1 MMMLPVKQ
9 GDRVRNAFNGETFIF
24 THVSENAEVVQFDVY
39 LEPGGMLTGTGMQ
52 HVHPRADEEFTV
64 ISGKL
69 AVVVDG
75 APRMLEPGQSLNVVR
90 GTPHYFRNG
99 HEGETMRGTQLLSA
113 ALAGAAIVAFM
124 APADAQVLVGG
135 NDTKVWWDD
144 AGKVLQRAPGKDT
157 ISIIDIGDRENP
169 RILSNLELEN
179 SIFGPPTN
187 LAVHP
192 SGDIALVANSVTQT
206 KDGENWKPV
215 PDNKVY
221 VIDLKSN
228 PPQRITTVEVRK
240 QPSGLDIS
248 KKGDVALVTNRAD
261 NSISVLSISG
271 KDVKV
276 IDTVAVG
283 DSVAHVAISPDGTK
297 A

>member
-1 MMMLPVKQ
+1 
-9 GDRVRNAFNGETFIF
+9 
-24 THVSENAEVVQFDVY
+24 
-39 LEPGGMLTGTGMQ
+39 
-52 HVHPRADEEFTV
+52 
-64 ISGKL
+64 
-69 AVVVDG
+69 
-75 APRMLEPGQSLNVVR
+75 
-90 GTPHYFRNG
+90 
-99 HEGETMRGTQLLSA
+99 MRGTQLLSA

-157 ISIIDIGDRENP
+157 ISVIDIGDRENP

-206 KDGENWKPV
+206 KEGENWKPV

-221 VIDLKSN
+221 VIDLKAN
-228 PPQRITTVEVRK
+228 PPQRIATVEVGK

-248 KKGDVALVTNRAD
+248 RKGDLALVTNRAD
-261 NSISVLSISG
+261 TSISVLSITG

-283 DSVAHVAISPDGTK
+283 DSVAHVARGRRSATTSMTSSLGCFPTTSISHRTADSRSFRTTAQRAAQTEAWTQSPSSTSSK
-297 A
+297 LR

>member
-1 MMMLPVKQ
+1 
-9 GDRVRNAFNGETFIF
+9 
-24 THVSENAEVVQFDVY
+24 
-39 LEPGGMLTGTGMQ
+39 
-52 HVHPRADEEFTV
+52 
-64 ISGKL
+64 
-69 AVVVDG
+69 
-75 APRMLEPGQSLNVVR
+75 
-90 GTPHYFRNG
+90 
-99 HEGETMRGTQLLSA
+99 MRGTQLLSA

-221 VIDLKSN
+221 VIDLKAN
-228 PPQRITTVEVRK
+228 PPQRIATVEVGK

-248 KKGDVALVTNRAD
+248 KKGDLALVTNRAD
-261 NSISVLSISG
+261 NSISSR
-271 KDVKV
+271 
-276 IDTVAVG
+276 
-283 DSVAHVAISPDGTK
+283 SPERTSR
-297 A
+297 